1 MFFNGVTGGS
11 GGIFDTPRTVL
22 PNFAVSTTT
31 QYICRMFLMVRAMAS
46 SARVAGV
53 HAVNNNRMIAPF
65 PDNMHLA
72 MFGMG
77 CFWGV
82 EKKFWE
88 QKGVYST
95 QVGYA
100 GGRTENPTYASVCAG
115 QTGHA
120 EVVRVIYNPEVIDY
134 QTLLKIFWENH
145 DPTQGMR
152 QWADVGE
159 QYRSVLYTYSQD
171 QHAHARSSLDAYQKG
186 TRKKEIPVGREETAR
201 IASMH
206 QYQYH
211 QSTQKHQKHHKHHK
225 APKTPLGAQSPWFL
239 INTTKQLVV
248 VFTFSAGPMF
258 FPTSSGFMRP
268 IWT

>member
-171 QHAHARSSLDAYQKG
+171 QHAHARSSLDAYQKILSAACSG
-186 TRKKEIPVGREETAR
+186 QITTEVLPAPEFYYAED
-201 IASMH
+201 
-206 QYQYH
+206 YH
-211 QSTQKHQKHHKHHK
+211 QQYLHKNPGGFCGLK
-225 APKTPLGAQSPWFL
+225 GTGIACPLES
-239 INTTKQLVV
+239 
-248 VFTFSAGPMF
+248 M
-258 FPTSSGFMRP
+258 
-268 IWT
+268 